1 MTERMTLF
9 ENDNIFGK
17 ETKVLV
23 LFEESLGLLA
33 SRPACHDIPWD
44 DDGALGLLAFGLCDG
59 LETGDALCLVLE
71 KRLVGGEADV
81 VTALRC

>member
-1 MTERMTLF
+1 M
-9 ENDNIFGK
+9 

-23 LFEESLGLLA
+23 FLEESFGFLS

-44 DDGALGLLAFGLCDG
+44 GDGALGLVALGLCDG
-59 LETGDALCLVLE
+59 LETSDALCLVLE

-81 VTALRC
+81 VAALWC